1 VVLKRL
7 AQIEGG
13 APQLKTLNFQ
23 RGMEQWQLV
32 GLITR
37 RSVVRIHLPL
47 PHDTHLRHD
56 VPTRRAFLL
65 CCQHLR
71 LRG

>member
-1 VVLKRL
+1 M
-7 AQIEGG
+7 QEG
-13 APQLKTLNFQ
+13 LNFCIDDFALH

-47 PHDTHLRHD
+47 PDDIHVRHD
-56 VPTRRAFLL
+56 VLGVVLFV
-65 CCQHLR
+65 
-71 LRG
+71 